1 MHTQDL
7 FELKLFVVLSWML
20 EDAERT
26 TIGSYSVSGIAMA
39 WYQNYFEHASCHV
52 TINAFCQRN
61 SEHNQ
66 HLATCRMSGIPIV
79 NVQGCLVR

>member
-1 MHTQDL
+1 
-7 FELKLFVVLSWML
+7 ML

-39 WYQNYFEHASCHV
+39 WYTGTVRKNYIEHTSCHV

-66 HLATCRMSGIPIV
+66 HLATCTMSGIPIV
-79 NVQGCLVR
+79 KGIGSVYKA

>member
-1 MHTQDL
+1 
-7 FELKLFVVLSWML
+7 ML

-39 WYQNYFEHASCHV
+39 WYRPYKNYVEHANCCHV
-52 TINAFCQRN
+52 TIDAFCQRN

-66 HLATCRMSGIPIV
+66 RPCRMSGIPIV
-79 NVQGCLVR
+79 NVQGRLVW